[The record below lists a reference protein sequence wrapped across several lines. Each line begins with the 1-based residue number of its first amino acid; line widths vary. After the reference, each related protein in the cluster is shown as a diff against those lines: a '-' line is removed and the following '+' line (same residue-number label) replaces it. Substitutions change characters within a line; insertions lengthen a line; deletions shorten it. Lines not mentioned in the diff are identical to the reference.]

1 MKTSFNKLV
10 KHQQRESRKY
20 KRQKEWA
27 ETWHACSFIFYLMLF
42 WVGHIL
48 TGWYRYLFKPEGW
61 VGRVDDMDSGW
72 EVNQYD
78 NDSQYATGKVRD
90 LNKGTDKVMFVR
102 RIHPVFMDTDI
113 LYIRSP
119 GYTARIC
126 NGVEKIK

>member
-1 MKTSFNKLV
+1 
-10 KHQQRESRKY
+10 
-20 KRQKEWA
+20 
-27 ETWHACSFIFYLMLF
+27 
-42 WVGHIL
+42 
-48 TGWYRYLFKPEGW
+48 
-61 VGRVDDMDSGW
+61 MDSGW